1 MKIKGKSI
9 KFSQLFFLAIY
20 YGIAQYLPNS
30 YSVILGRASNW
41 FRVFC
46 VKHIFKK
53 CGRKICIE
61 RKAFFASGVD
71 IEIGD
76 YSGIGINAHIPNG
89 TIIGN
94 YVMMGP
100 NCFILDVNH
109 NTSDVTIP
117 MCKQGMS
124 EKKITRIGNDVW
136 IGRDVHITPGRTI
149 ADGSIVAMGCVLT
162 KDFPPFSVIGGN
174 PSRLL
179 KNRNQINEKDFS
191 SI

>member
-1 MKIKGKSI
+1 MKIRGKKI
-9 KFSQLFFLAIY
+9 KVTQLICLLLY
-20 YGIAQYLPNS
+20 YTIARYLP
-30 YSVILGRASNW
+30 ASNT
-41 FRVFC
+41 FFNFGGVIRRNLC
-46 VKHIFKK
+46 KHIFKK
-53 CGRKICIE
+53 CGIGVNIE

-89 TIIGN
+89 TIIGD

-100 NCFILDVNH
+100 NCFILDINH
-109 NTSDVTIP
+109 NTKDINIP
-117 MCKQGMS
+117 MCMQGLMS
-124 EKKITRIGNDVW
+124 KKITRIGNDVW

-179 KNRNQINEKDFS
+179 KKRNNTSLIS
-191 SI
+191 